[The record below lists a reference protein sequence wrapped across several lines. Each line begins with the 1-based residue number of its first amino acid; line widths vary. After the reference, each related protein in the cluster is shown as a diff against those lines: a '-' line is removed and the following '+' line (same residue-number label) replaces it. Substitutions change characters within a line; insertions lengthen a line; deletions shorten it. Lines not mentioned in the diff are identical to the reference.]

1 MDGMFSKVGG
11 LFEEKLIQISL
22 VSAVLFYIVA
32 NPMLFDFVDNALKT
46 VFSAVGFS
54 FDVGDQGLLIIHSLV
69 YAVLLGLS
77 VKFLMEPLLAAR
89 GSGSVAPNSA

>member
-1 MDGMFSKVGG
+1 MDGMLSKVGG

-32 NPMLFDFVDNALKT
+32 NPMLFDFVDNSLKT
-46 VFSAVGFS
+46 VFSAIGFS

-89 GSGSVAPNSA
+89 GSGSVVPNSV